1 MAQTQ
6 PSAGLR
12 CTNSVT
18 KCFERATSSRP
29 SPTGTARDARSRHR
43 PKPKLRVIIETS
55 GDNVIRTQISLEE
68 REYALVKR
76 EAAALGIPIAELVR
90 RALRQA
96 LPVDAQA
103 PWMRYAGFV
112 ESGDPKSSQSV
123 DEIVYGSKD

>member
-1 MAQTQ
+1 M
-6 PSAGLR
+6 
-12 CTNSVT
+12 
-18 KCFERATSSRP
+18 
-29 SPTGTARDARSRHR
+29 
-43 PKPKLRVIIETS
+43 
-55 GDNVIRTQISLEE
+55 IRTQISLEE